1 MTESARLRL
10 FDPTVAFAHPA
21 TPWLFGIVAAVLVA
35 APLILFV
42 GERTGRIASS
52 AKADVLKRYYPWLV
66 IVPALGLP
74 LLLGAFWVIL
84 GVWVLAVF
92 CFREY
97 ARATGLFRE
106 RFICLLVGVGMAATY
121 MAALDNWYRLF
132 VAAFPLTVAT
142 IAGFAV
148 VQDRPKGYIQRVALG
163 VFAFALFGNGF
174 GHLAYLANDEHF
186 RPLIL
191 LLVIAV
197 ELNDVGGFTVGR
209 LVGGRKLSPNTSPN
223 KTISGAVGGITATT
237 LVTVAGGLAVFA
249 GGPLADPVKLV
260 PLGVLLGLAALL
272 GDLTLSSI
280 KRDVGVKD
288 MAALIPGHGGLLDRF
303 DSLLLAAPVAFHVV
317 NYFAGVGAGQT
328 ECVFSGARGP

>member
-1 MTESARLRL
+1 MTDPARLRL

-21 TPWLFGIVAAVLVA
+21 TPWLFGIVAGVLLA
-35 APLILFV
+35 APLILAV
-42 GERTGRIASS
+42 GVRTGRITPA

-66 IVPALGLP
+66 IVPVLGIP
-74 LLLGAFWVIL
+74 LLLGAFWVIV
-84 GVWVLAVF
+84 GVGVLAAL

-106 RFICLLVGVGMAATY
+106 RFICLLVGVGMVVTY
-121 MAALDNWYRLF
+121 LAALDNWYRLF
-132 VAAFPLTVAT
+132 MAAFPLTVAAV
-142 IAGFAV
+142 AGFAV

-163 VFAFALFGNGF
+163 VFAFALFGNGL

-209 LVGGRKLSPNTSPN
+209 LVGGPKLSPNTSPN
-223 KTISGAVGGITATT
+223 KTFSGAVGGLTATT

-249 GGPLADPVKLV
+249 DGPLADPVKLAAFG
-260 PLGVLLGLAALL
+260 LLLGLSALL
-272 GDLTLSSI
+272 GDLTLSSV
-280 KRDVGVKD
+280 KRDIGVKD

-317 NYFAGVGAGQT
+317 NYFAGVGTNQP
-328 ECVFSGARGP
+328 ECVFTGARGP